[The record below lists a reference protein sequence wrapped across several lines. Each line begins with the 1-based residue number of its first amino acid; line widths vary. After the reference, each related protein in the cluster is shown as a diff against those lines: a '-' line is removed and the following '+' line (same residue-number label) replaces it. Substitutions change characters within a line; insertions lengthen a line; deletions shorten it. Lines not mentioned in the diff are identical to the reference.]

1 MFLAYVAQV
10 RVPVLS
16 PGDIVMR
23 DNPGSD
29 KVAGVRKAIAA
40 AAAAPCFLPAYSP
53 GFDPIDPS
61 AGSGGLRQLSA
72 GFSTNLRLLEPEAGF
87 AQKQVAQNGPPNR
100 RCSVGWPRKRSR
112 RLPSKRRL
120 QSFPNCRIWLL
131 LIGIRSS
138 TDVRDAVVRTG
149 RIIVTWAENVF
160 QKNPLAFARA
170 DSGHRRQRRSF
181 RRGPL
186 AAPASAR
193 SQVLA
198 PCPDDWDCR

>member
-1 MFLAYVAQV
+1 MSRRFAFRPCRLATSSRGTIPA
-10 RVPVLS
+10 PIKS
-16 PGDIVMR
+16 PAFA
-23 DNPGSD
+23 
-29 KVAGVRKAIAA
+29 K
-40 AAAAPCFLPAYSP
+40 
-53 GFDPIDPS
+53 PS
-61 AGSGGLRQLSA
+61 RPPWRRRAFCQPTALISTRLILRRAREVFADSA

-87 AQKQVAQNGPPNR
+87 AQKRVAQNGTPNR

-120 QSFPNCRIWLL
+120 QSFPNCRIWLH

-138 TDVRDAVVRTG
+138 TDVRDTVVRTG

-160 QKNPLAFARA
+160 QKNPLAFASA

-198 PCPDDWDCR
+198 PCPDDWDCRRDS